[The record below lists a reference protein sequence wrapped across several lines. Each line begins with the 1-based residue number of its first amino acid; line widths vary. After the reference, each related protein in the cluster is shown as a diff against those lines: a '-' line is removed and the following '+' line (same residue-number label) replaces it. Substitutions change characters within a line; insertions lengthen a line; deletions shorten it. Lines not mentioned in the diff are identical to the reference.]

1 MSHKSDVQKQ
11 KINFSKFTNLTNQN
25 EGGCGIH
32 LNTNGKGRA
41 SSIDNKKKAVV
52 QVSSD
57 GKFIKEW
64 PSSVEAEIFYNKR
77 HTGNIFSSIDNGSK
91 AFGFY
96 WFKKSKYIKEFIPE
110 RKLEKKVYLYCLYT
124 NNLIK
129 EYSSISEL
137 SKEIGCNNSN
147 IIQAI
152 KQNIVLKDFYYVKYN
167 KDENN
172 IFPKK
177 RPIFLNNG
185 VYYNNFN
192 KLYKEGNFK
201 LGLESIKK
209 IKNNFLVENIT
220 DEIINKLRS
229 NNEHGIW

>member
-1 MSHKSDVQKQ
+1 MLY
-11 KINFSKFTNLTNQN
+11 INLY
-25 EGGCGIH
+25 GIKNK
-32 LNTNGKGRA
+32 LNIKG
-41 SSIDNKKKAVV
+41 
-52 QVSSD
+52 
-57 GKFIKEW
+57 
-64 PSSVEAEIFYNKR
+64 
-77 HTGNIFSSIDNGSK
+77 
-91 AFGFY
+91 
-96 WFKKSKYIKEFIPE
+96 FIPE

-129 EYSSISEL
+129 EYSSVSEL

-177 RPIFLNNG
+177 RPIFLKNG

-229 NNEHGIW
+229 NNEHGSW

>member
-1 MSHKSDVQKQ
+1 M
-11 KINFSKFTNLTNQN
+11 
-25 EGGCGIH
+25 
-32 LNTNGKGRA
+32 
-41 SSIDNKKKAVV
+41 
-52 QVSSD
+52 
-57 GKFIKEW
+57 
-64 PSSVEAEIFYNKR
+64 
-77 HTGNIFSSIDNGSK
+77 
-91 AFGFY
+91 
-96 WFKKSKYIKEFIPE
+96 
-110 RKLEKKVYLYCLYT
+110 
-124 NNLIK
+124 
-129 EYSSISEL
+129 
-137 SKEIGCNNSN
+137 
-147 IIQAI
+147 
-152 KQNIVLKDFYYVKYN
+152 KYN

-229 NNEHGIW
+229 NNEHGS